1 MGVSKFLDSS
11 GLNSIAAAACIF
23 NKHHFS
29 LSDSPHAHTG
39 ARTHTHAHS
48 RSRKQEEGE
57 LRYNNKEQEMEEVAA
72 GDSRAAINSATL
84 RAILQQARNFLDEGK
99 PSLALQAVIAAL
111 RATGGEQSV
120 FKALTH
126 ARNLHQQQ
134 RRQEIATDELTAL
147 FAECA
152 IAEVSG
158 GTYACNQ
165 SHQHSTSASEN
176 TAELFREESMG
187 LKDSGDILNRLQDS
201 ILAES
206 GRTQVVLDA
215 SQDGSSYTCFQCGG
229 IVSNMRRDEHAAFWC
244 TARLS

>member
-1 MGVSKFLDSS
+1 MFYQKNTTRKGQIMGVSKFLDSS

-99 PSLALQAVIAAL
+99 PSLALQAVSQFFTAQGLSSRWSQKWVFLGCSMWSCGTHFQIGFVDIVEAL
-111 RATGGEQSV
+111 YFRPDCILRDCVLSV
-120 FKALTH
+120 
-126 ARNLHQQQ
+126 
-134 RRQEIATDELTAL
+134 
-147 FAECA
+147 
-152 IAEVSG
+152 
-158 GTYACNQ
+158 
-165 SHQHSTSASEN
+165 
-176 TAELFREESMG
+176 MG
-187 LKDSGDILNRLQDS
+187 KNPHPFSLQ
-201 ILAES
+201 
-206 GRTQVVLDA
+206 GQ
-215 SQDGSSYTCFQCGG
+215 
-229 IVSNMRRDEHAAFWC
+229 N
-244 TARLS
+244 